1 MAITEKVNT
10 PIVRIGTVGSLIVT
24 CYRSTPTAE
33 SLDDNE
39 RIQDGLLQQFP
50 KVATIA
56 IAGPTTSLLR
66 IDEKVRARSVEMS
79 KKFEGK
85 VRGAAIVIATKGL
98 SAVMARS
105 FMTAYLLISK
115 QAWPMQTFSSID
127 AGASWLETLPGN
139 DVVVSTAELE
149 AFERGE

>member
-1 MAITEKVNT
+1 MAISEKANT

-24 CYRSTPTAE
+24 CYRSTPTAD

-39 RIQDGLLQQFP
+39 RIQMALLEQFP

-56 IAGPTTSLLR
+56 IAGPNTSLIR
-66 IDEKVRARSVEMS
+66 IDDKVRVRSVEMA

-105 FMTAYLLISK
+105 FMTAYLLLSK
-115 QAWPMQTFSSID
+115 QAWPMQTFPSIV
-127 AGASWLETLPGN
+127 AASHWLEKLPGN
-139 DVVVSTAELE
+139 DVVVTAAELE